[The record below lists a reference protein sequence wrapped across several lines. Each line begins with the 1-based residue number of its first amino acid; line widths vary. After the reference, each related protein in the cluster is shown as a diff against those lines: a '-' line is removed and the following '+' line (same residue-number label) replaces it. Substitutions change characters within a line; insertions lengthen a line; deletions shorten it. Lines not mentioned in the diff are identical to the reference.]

1 MLTLP
6 RALRAIAVIFVIGPT
21 LFMAIWPSGWRWEP
35 HNESYEH
42 MIGVLYAV
50 LGIYLWK
57 AADDP
62 AANRSLISFTIWSS
76 VAHAAVMFLHVFEA
90 DEPMHLVADIPALL
104 LIAGLLGFLMRN
116 EEQQRTAAPA

>member
-6 RALRAIAVIFVIGPT
+6 RALRAIAVIFIIGPT

-62 AANRSLISFTIWSS
+62 AGNRSLISFTIWSS
-76 VAHAAVMFLHVFEA
+76 VGHAAIMFMHVFEA
-90 DEPMHLVADIPALL
+90 DEPMHLVADIPALII
-104 LIAGLLGFLMRN
+104 IAGVLGVLMRN
-116 EEQQRTAAPA
+116 EEQRATVTT